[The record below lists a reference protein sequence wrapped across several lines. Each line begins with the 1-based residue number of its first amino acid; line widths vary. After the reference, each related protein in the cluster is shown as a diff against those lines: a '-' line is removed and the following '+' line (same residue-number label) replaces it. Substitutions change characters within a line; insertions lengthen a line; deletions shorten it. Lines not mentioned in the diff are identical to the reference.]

1 MVELVFYVLS
11 NVSFPQRNTFQL
23 VIASL
28 ETASYA
34 IVLYARDGIQFS
46 STLVGDN
53 SVIMQAGFSKGLVR
67 GFLFSSQGPYY
78 PTTTDDKASVRA
90 LAE

>member
-1 MVELVFYVLS
+1 M
-11 NVSFPQRNTFQL
+11 

-34 IVLYARDGIQFS
+34 IVLYARDGIQFTSTPAKNS
-46 STLVGDN
+46 SV
-53 SVIMQAGFSKGLVR
+53 VMHAGFSKGLVQ
-67 GFLFSSQGPYY
+67 GFIFSSQGPYY
-78 PTTTDDKASVRA
+78 RTTTNDEESVRA

>member
-1 MVELVFYVLS
+1 MFLWHLT
-11 NVSFPQRNTFQL
+11 QRNTFQL

-34 IVLYARDGIQFS
+34 LALYPRGGIQFT
-46 STLVGDN
+46 STPTESG
-53 SVIMQAGFSKGLVR
+53 SAIMHAGFSKGRVQ

-78 PTTTDDKASVRA
+78 PTTTDEESISD